1 MRLRKGHNFSSR
13 VLHRGEIF
21 FLQNLVM
28 SYIKKRRI
36 LCRLQKYELILVTNA
51 PKKSY
56 WRRKILKKLLFG
68 ALLGENI
75 RKKTKKRN

>member
-1 MRLRKGHNFSSR
+1 MVKMRLRKGHDFSGQ

-36 LCRLQKYELILVTNA
+36 LGRLQKYELILVT
-51 PKKSY
+51 KCTK
-56 WRRKILKKLLFG
+56 KKLL
-68 ALLGENI
+68 A
-75 RKKTKKRN
+75 KKDT